1 MLTPRALR
9 ERVGRGEVSEK
20 GSESGKGTE
29 SLITMGGSLSRGLED
44 NTGGS
49 S

>member
-20 GSESGKGTE
+20 GSESGGTE

-44 NTGGS
+44 TTS